1 MFFMSPFLFTYQIY
15 PVLNAS
21 RSSSVPN
28 TPNQNELSEAK
39 YIQLYARIPSS
50 TLTSSSEMTCS
61 SVWSEP
67 FDEIRPFEKDA
78 ISAEN
83 EVHGNSEAAFED
95 SGEGASSL
103 PEGKERGSTK
113 GYIANDSM
121 ESSEC
126 RRLTI
131 SEEVALMKE
140 TQLLKHTLYIWNK
153 TLTNSK

>member
-1 MFFMSPFLFTYQIY
+1 MFFMSPLLFTYQSY
-15 PVLNAS
+15 PVPNTLP
-21 RSSSVPN
+21 SSSVPN
-28 TPNQNELSEAK
+28 TPNEKELSEAK

-50 TLTSSSEMTCS
+50 TLTSSSETTCR

-67 FDEIRPFEKDA
+67 FDEIRPFEKPA

-83 EVHGNSEAAFED
+83 EADGNSEAAFED
-95 SGEGASSL
+95 SGEEAGSL
-103 PEGKERGSTK
+103 PEGKERGATR

-153 TLTNSK
+153 NFN